1 MPVILPARK
10 KPVLL
15 VKALLYDVKTG
26 QYKAD
31 MDAAEGSED
40 VSPVYGADSTL
51 DRLDL
56 SMHPYSEKHLKFLST
71 VPGTGQVPLLHED
84 DCEGR

>member
-1 MPVILPARK
+1 VILPARK
-10 KPVLL
+10 NPVLL
-15 VKALLYDVKTG
+15 FKALLYDVKPG

-31 MDAAEGSED
+31 MNAAEGSED
-40 VSPVYGADSTL
+40 VSLVYSADSKL

-71 VPGTGQVPLLHED
+71 VPRTGKNPLLHED
-84 DCEGR
+84 ACDGR